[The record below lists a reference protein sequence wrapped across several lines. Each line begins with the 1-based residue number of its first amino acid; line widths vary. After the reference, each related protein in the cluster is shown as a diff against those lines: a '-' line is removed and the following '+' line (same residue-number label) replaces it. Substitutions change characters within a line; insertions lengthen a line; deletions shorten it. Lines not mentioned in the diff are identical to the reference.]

1 MGTGWCSRSVD
12 DDCDNCDDYV
22 DCDDFDDCDD
32 DDEQEHLSR
41 ERVDTS
47 CWPPSDISADI
58 TELERGGGA
67 GALKN
72 SAGHGHRAEEKVSV
86 YFVQLKNQIMWQK
99 TTLCG
104 SHSCVCVSGM
114 EGGGQ
119 KPSEETSKS
128 GSKTSM
134 VEIRF

>member
-58 TELERGGGA
+58 TELERGGGRD
-67 GALKN
+67 GIIML
-72 SAGHGHRAEEKVSV
+72 SA
-86 YFVQLKNQIMWQK
+86 YFSQDPKQIIIFCSAKGLQY
-99 TTLCG
+99 G
-104 SHSCVCVSGM
+104 
-114 EGGGQ
+114 
-119 KPSEETSKS
+119 
-128 GSKTSM
+128 
-134 VEIRF
+134 F

>member
-1 MGTGWCSRSVD
+1 MNFFENFGKKLKILEKKFQSRM
-12 DDCDNCDDYV
+12 
-22 DCDDFDDCDD
+22 
-32 DDEQEHLSR
+32 QIL
-41 ERVDTS
+41 T
-47 CWPPSDISADI
+47 A
-58 TELERGGGA
+58 RG
-67 GALKN
+67 
-72 SAGHGHRAEEKVSV
+72 V
-86 YFVQLKNQIMWQK
+86 YCGKK